1 MTKKSKKRL
10 AAEHARACYI
20 KKRSKNLTRLACW
33 IAPENLIVFSRLQ
46 NLPWDQPMAKNI
58 SAAEWL
64 AIFATP
70 ERISEPLAKNL
81 PSAAPTAAPSAS
93 ASKVA
98 DQTQFHF

>member
-1 MTKKSKKRL
+1 MKKTKINRL
-10 AAEHARACYI
+10 AAKHARACYAR
-20 KKRSKNLTRLACW
+20 KRAKNLTRLACW
-33 IAPENLIVFSRLQ
+33 VAPENLIVFSRLQ

-81 PSAAPTAAPSAS
+81 PSAAPKAASSAS
-93 ASKVA
+93 DSKVA